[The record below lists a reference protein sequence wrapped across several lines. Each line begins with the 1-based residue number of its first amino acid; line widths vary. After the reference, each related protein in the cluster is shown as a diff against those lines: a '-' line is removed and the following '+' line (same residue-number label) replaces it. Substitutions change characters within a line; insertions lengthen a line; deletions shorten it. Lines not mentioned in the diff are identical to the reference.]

1 MNHQIKMVGL
11 DLDGTLLNSNKEITD
26 YTKKVIAEAIDN
38 GCIVLAATGRPLSAV
53 PQYLLDVVGTQY
65 VLTTNGAVIVDMKTG
80 ENIYEHLL
88 PVELTAQALDIFAE
102 YDVLTEVFIDDVGYT
117 DAKTLANV
125 EKYVGSSPSMIAY
138 MKESRIPVESVKEKL
153 YELKKPVGKAHAIFA
168 DPSLREKVKEHIQ
181 SVMDVDLTS
190 SSPRDLDV
198 NKKGANKGLGL
209 LRLGEILGIK
219 REEIMACGDS
229 FNDLEMLVEAGIG
242 VAMGNA
248 EEDLKTVADY
258 ITDTN
263 DNDGVAKAI
272 EKFVLNR

>member
-1 MNHQIKMVGL
+1 
-11 DLDGTLLNSNKEITD
+11 
-26 YTKKVIAEAIDN
+26 
-38 GCIVLAATGRPLSAV
+38 
-53 PQYLLDVVGTQY
+53 
-65 VLTTNGAVIVDMKTG
+65 
-80 ENIYEHLL
+80 
-88 PVELTAQALDIFAE
+88 
-102 YDVLTEVFIDDVGYT
+102 
-117 DAKTLANV
+117 
-125 EKYVGSSPSMIAY
+125 
-138 MKESRIPVESVKEKL
+138 
-153 YELKKPVGKAHAIFA
+153 
-168 DPSLREKVKEHIQ
+168 
-181 SVMDVDLTS
+181 
-190 SSPRDLDV
+190 V

-209 LRLGEILGIK
+209 LHLGEILGIK